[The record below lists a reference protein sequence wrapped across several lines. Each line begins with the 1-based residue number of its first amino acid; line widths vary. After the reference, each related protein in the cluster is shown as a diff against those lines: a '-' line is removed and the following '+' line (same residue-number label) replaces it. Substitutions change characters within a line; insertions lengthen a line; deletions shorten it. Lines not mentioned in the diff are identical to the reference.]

1 MTITP
6 PVDAVIAGSK
16 SLSLT
21 CTVELS
27 LAVDVPV
34 TVNTMWSGPD
44 VIFMPANSV
53 PAVMVNLTTYT
64 STVTVDAAKNG
75 NYTYRAIVTSGGTT
89 SGSTDVTVG
98 MYIVPS
104 LTCFIPRSSL

>member
-1 MTITP
+1 MTVTP
-6 PVDAVIAGSK
+6 PVDGVIAGSK

-44 VIFMPANSV
+44 VIFMPASSV
-53 PAVMVNLTTYT
+53 PGVMVNLTTYT

-75 NYTYRAIVTSGGTT
+75 SYTCRAIVTSGGTT

-104 LTCFIPRSSL
+104 LT